1 MSPLSFRPR
10 PWNRRSSSPI
20 VSHRN
25 PCSSPDLRWIKQSLG
40 ICGGLPSQG
49 RLLYQLLRTF
59 TQGPWEIY
67 SVLDMRNPQKPPWPS
82 STSVLSV
89 TRVTPFSVWSKLIF
103 QYVWLWVKCKDLD
116 CRFQLFFIVTGRF
129 VSWPS
134 WKPQKSWG
142 VLDHLHPVN
151 NGKQFLSSLC
161 V

>member
-1 MSPLSFRPR
+1 MGLWFNVPTFISTPTLKSEIIQPNSFPSESLLQPWLEVNQTVTWHLRRP
-10 PWNRRSSSPI
+10 SVAGST
-20 VSHRN
+20 
-25 PCSSPDLRWIKQSLG
+25 SLPVTED
-40 ICGGLPSQG
+40 I
-49 RLLYQLLRTF
+49 F
-59 TQGPWEIY
+59 

-134 WKPQKSWG
+134 WKSQKSWG